1 VATQPHSKRP
11 STRVRI
17 RIFFIFIFLSR
28 KSGKLYQISPENAR
42 GNPWKNDTGR
52 HKQLTCA
59 DCSLSGYSVYPTVG
73 RGYDRATQVMVSHLT
88 VI

>member
-1 VATQPHSKRP
+1 VVGAVVGSVVGAVVGSVVGAAVGSVVGTVAGSGEVTQPHSKRP

-42 GNPWKNDTGR
+42 GNPWKN
-52 HKQLTCA
+52 
-59 DCSLSGYSVYPTVG
+59 
-73 RGYDRATQVMVSHLT
+73 TQAA
-88 VI
+88 IIG